1 MGSPI
6 RKSSDQSLFAAPRR
20 LSQRITSFIACH
32 CQGIHQM
39 LLLYLIHLSCLSYR
53 TKKLYTIRIKTIPCY
68 LFASTQNY
76 YVCCVTVQT
85 THTIM
90 LVRKICYLHFS
101 IISNLRFRF
110 VASHRLGRLVISTIT
125 TPVNNFFR
133 VFCIFLLSRCI

>member
-90 LVRKICYLHFS
+90 FGQENMLSSLFYHQQLAFPFRCVPSSWEACYIHNHHSRQQLFLFFLHF
-101 IISNLRFRF
+101 F
-110 VASHRLGRLVISTIT
+110 HK
-125 TPVNNFFR
+125 
-133 VFCIFLLSRCI
+133 